1 MSCLF
6 NSLSAFIHETPY
18 DIRQIVC
25 DYLERDGPIIQG
37 LDTKFVLELENKNYL
52 KDMRKTSTWG
62 GANEIQ
68 AACSI
73 WRIRVIV
80 KNYRDRSEKDIEF
93 IPIYGDYVKTVS
105 LYWTGGHYEPIR
117 VQGTYGSPGHP
128 LPL

>member
-6 NSLSAFIHETPY
+6 NSLSAFIRETPY

-25 DYLERDGPIIQG
+25 DYLEKDFPIING
-37 LDTKFVLELENKNYL
+37 LDTKFILELENPNYVI
-52 KDMRKTSTWG
+52 DMRKTSTWG

-80 KNYRDRSEKDIEF
+80 KNYRDRGEKDIEF
-93 IPIYGDYVKTVS
+93 IPIHGEYVKTVS

-117 VQGTYGSPGHP
+117 GTYGSPGRP